1 MAFQARPSRVRGAH
15 TLVQAWR
22 LVSSRRA
29 ATAFD
34 GEGSALYGNRWNQ
47 VGTRVVYLA
56 ATVSLAA
63 LEVLVH
69 AESYAELP
77 EYQAF
82 PVEFDSTLV
91 SEPEAF
97 PPDWMQSPAPESTKT
112 LGSEWANRKESVLL
126 KIPSAVVAWEYNYLL
141 NVLHPEFSR
150 VRIGTPKPFAFDPR
164 LSK

>member
-1 MAFQARPSRVRGAH
+1 MALLQAPAARRRALPVR
-15 TLVQAWR
+15 AWR
-22 LVSSRRA
+22 LVSLRRA

-56 ATVSLAA
+56 TTVSLAA

-77 EYQAF
+77 EYRAF
-82 PVEFDSTLV
+82 PVEFDESLV
-91 SEPEAF
+91 SEPATL
-97 PPDWMQSPAPESTKT
+97 PPDWAQSPAPESTKA
-112 LGSEWANRKESVLL
+112 LGSGWASRGESVLL
-126 KIPSAVVAWEYNYLL
+126 KVPSAVVAWEYNYVL

-150 VRIGTPKPFAFDPR
+150 VHVGPPKPFAFDPR